1 MKSSKNSK
9 VLYKYNKIT
18 QQKKFHLLNLV
29 LGEKMLIKDVI
40 LPLQRQLKLLESTI
54 QQPKPFSSSIGMEIN
69 PISFN
74 SNAQSSKT
82 MCLPNLG
89 PPSLISPS
97 NVKKEHKPQ
106 LREAIL
112 ILSVRSDR
120 SIKPSKN

>member
-69 PISFN
+69 LINSN

-82 MCLPNLG
+82 MCL
-89 PPSLISPS
+89 S
-97 NVKKEHKPQ
+97 N
-106 LREAIL
+106 
-112 ILSVRSDR
+112 
-120 SIKPSKN
+120 